1 MTPKQESGINK
12 TSPMTK
18 KETIQDL
25 RDKVA
30 DVKWDLQRVLDIL
43 DTLYHEETPDK

>member
-1 MTPKQESGINK
+1 MNR
-12 TSPMTK
+12 
-18 KETIQDL
+18 KEIIEDL

-43 DTLYHEETPDK
+43 DSLYHEDND

>member
-1 MTPKQESGINK
+1 MMN
-12 TSPMTK
+12 K

-30 DVKWDLQRVLDIL
+30 DVKWDLQRGLDIL
-43 DTLYHEETPDK
+43 DTLYHEEDDES

>member
-1 MTPKQESGINK
+1 
-12 TSPMTK
+12 MTK
-18 KETIQDL
+18 KEAIQDL

-43 DTLYHEETPDK
+43 DTLYHEDDE

>member
-1 MTPKQESGINK
+1 MMN
-12 TSPMTK
+12 K

-30 DVKWDLQRVLDIL
+30 DVKWDLQRVLDII
-43 DTLYHEETPDK
+43 DTLYHEDDDES

>member
-1 MTPKQESGINK
+1 MN
-12 TSPMTK
+12 K
-18 KETIQDL
+18 KEIIEDL

-43 DTLYHEETPDK
+43 DTLYHEDDDES

>member
-1 MTPKQESGINK
+1 
-12 TSPMTK
+12 MTK

-30 DVKWDLQRVLDIL
+30 DVKWDLQRVLNIL
-43 DTLYHEETPDK
+43 DTLYHEETQER

>member
-1 MTPKQESGINK
+1 MN
-12 TSPMTK
+12 K
-18 KETIQDL
+18 KETIEDL

-43 DTLYHEETPDK
+43 DTLYHEAEDE